1 MKKNKNCINPRK
13 VLLLAIVFFWFGNLF
28 SQQEIK
34 GNVIDKETSEA
45 IVGCKLYIKGKMS
58 QATITNF
65 DGNFKIKALGSDSI
79 VVSFV
84 GYSTQTIGI
93 NNRTEIN
100 IKLVSKNITLDELV
114 VVGTRNPNRTVTES
128 VVAVDIIDMDE
139 ISALGSQTS
148 VNDIMNMVAPSFT
161 SQPQTVSD
169 GTDHIDP
176 ASLRNLGPDQVLVLI
191 NGKRRHTS
199 SLININGT
207 VGAGS
212 VGTDMNSIPTAAIER
227 IEVLRDGAAAQYGSD
242 AIAGVINIVLKKGT
256 NKFDFYVNTGAN
268 VSANGNNF
276 EGGLDGEKLNI
287 GANYGLDVG
296 DKGGFINF
304 TGNLGLRAPSS
315 RARAYG
321 GDIFNAYH
329 GAERVFAAN
338 GGIVADMNLSDYQ
351 SSAASLGYLSDAD
364 KATVAG
370 LDVSDD
376 NDVATLR
383 TILGAN
389 ADDGELAARGL
400 TRKDFSFRV
409 GQSQLREGKFFVN
422 MAVPISKNAEFY
434 SFGGLSYRQGLAA
447 GFYRR
452 PAQSDGRA
460 NTIAFPNGF
469 LPEIGSDIL
478 DKSAVI
484 GIKGEL
490 SGWDVDFSNTW
501 GSNSFAY
508 TVYNSSNGTMG
519 VATPRE
525 FYAGSNSF
533 TQNTTNLDFSNF
545 YKNILSGLNVALGT
559 EYRVDNFKVLSGE
572 ETSWADYD
580 VNGNIVTVVTPDSLL
595 VKNNF
600 TGNNLGGG
608 AQVFRGFTEQNEV
621 DKYRNSLAAYA
632 DLELDVTKA
641 WTLNGAIRVENY
653 SDFGGTFNYKA
664 ATRYAFTKNI
674 ALRAA
679 YSTGFRAPSLH
690 QKYFSRSSTVFDANG
705 VAQESGTFAN
715 NSRAADL
722 LGIPQLKEETSQNL
736 SAGVT
741 ARFPNISTTVTADVY
756 QIDIVDRIV
765 YTGAF
770 SAGTDPELINIFNA
784 AGASNARFFANAI
797 DTKSQG
803 IDIVISN
810 RVKIK
815 EIGILKNN
823 FSVTLS
829 QTKQVGAVKTTEK
842 LSDQAET
849 FFGERERLFLEEAQP
864 RAKFNLTNILKM
876 NKWSFM
882 LRNVYFGEVTDPDSY
897 ADVNPDGTQNL
908 TVYGG
913 KVITD
918 LSVAYSFTA
927 NLNVTVGSNNL
938 LDIYP
943 DENRP
948 ASTSGD
954 QFVYSRRTSQF
965 GYTGRYVFARINL
978 TF

>member
-13 VLLLAIVFFWFGNLF
+13 VLLFAISFFWFGTVF

-34 GNVIDKETSEA
+34 GKVTDNSTKEA
-45 IVGCKLYIKGKMS
+45 IIGCKLYIKGKPA
-58 QATITNF
+58 QATITNL
-65 DGNFKIKALGSDSI
+65 DGNYTLKALSSDSI
-79 VVSFV
+79 VVSYV
-84 GYSTQTIGI
+84 GYSPQTIPVANRSVI
-93 NNRTEIN
+93 NVG
-100 IKLVSKNITLDELV
+100 LVSKSIQLDEMV
-114 VVGTRNPNRTVTES
+114 VIGTRNPNRTVTES
-128 VVAVDIIDMDE
+128 VVPVDIIDMNE
-139 ISALGSQTS
+139 ISALGSQTT

-256 NKFDFYVNTGAN
+256 DKFDFYVNTGSN
-268 VSANGNNF
+268 MSANGNNF
-276 EGGLDGEKLNI
+276 AGGLDGQKVNI
-287 GANYGLDVG
+287 GANYGVSLG
-296 DKGGFINF
+296 EKGGYINF
-304 TGNLGLRAPSS
+304 TGNLGLRNPSS
-315 RARAYG
+315 RAKDYA

-329 GAERVFAAN
+329 GAERVFVEN
-338 GGIVADMNLSDYQ
+338 GGVAADMTLGDYQ
-351 SSAASLGYLSDAD
+351 SSAADLSYLSDAD

-370 LDVSDD
+370 LDLSDD
-376 NDVATLR
+376 TDVESLR
-383 TILGAN
+383 SILGA
-389 ADDGELAARGL
+389 DVDEEELAARGL

-422 MAVPISKNAEFY
+422 MAVPLSKNAEFY
-434 SFGGLSYRQGLAA
+434 SFGGLSYRQGLAS

-469 LPEIGSDIL
+469 LPQIGSDIL

-484 GIKGEL
+484 GIRGKM
-490 SGWDVDFSNTW
+490 SDWDVDFSNTW
-501 GSNSFAY
+501 GSNSFSY

-525 FYAGSNSF
+525 FYAGSNQFS
-533 TQNTTNLDFSNF
+533 QNTTNLDFSNF
-545 YKNILSGLNVALGT
+545 YDNILSGLNVALGT
-559 EYRVDNFKVLSGE
+559 EYRVDNFKVVSGE

-580 VNGNIVTVVTPDSLL
+580 VNGNIVTVVTPDSLK

-608 AQVFRGFTEQNEV
+608 SQVFRGFTEGNEV

-632 DLELDVTKA
+632 DLELDITDA
-641 WTLNGAIRVENY
+641 WTLNGAVRLENY

-664 ATRYAFTKNI
+664 ATRYAFTDNI
-674 ALRAA
+674 ALRGA

-690 QKYFSRSSTVFDANG
+690 QKYFSRSSTIFDANG
-705 VAQESGTFAN
+705 IAQESGTFAN

-722 LGIPQLKEETSQNL
+722 LGIPQLKEETSKNI
-736 SAGVT
+736 SVGVT
-741 ARFPNISTTVTADVY
+741 AKIPSISTTITVDAY
-756 QIDIVDRIV
+756 QIDIEDRIV
-765 YTGAF
+765 YTGSF
-770 SAGTDPELINIFNA
+770 SAGTDPELINIFAA

-810 RVKIK
+810 RMKIK
-815 EIGILKNN
+815 ELGVLKNS
-823 FSVTLS
+823 FSATFS
-829 QTKQVGAVKTTEK
+829 QTRQVGAVKTTEK
-842 LSDQAET
+842 LSDQATT

-876 NKWSFM
+876 GKFSFM
-882 LRNVYFGEVTDPDSY
+882 LRNVYFGEVTDPDSH
-897 ADVNPDGTQNL
+897 ADAEL
-908 TVYGG
+908 TVYSA

-918 LSVAYSFTA
+918 LSVSYSFTE

-938 LDIYP
+938 LDVYP
-943 DENRP
+943 DENR
-948 ASTSGD
+948 ANSTSGD

-965 GYTGRYVFARINL
+965 GYTGRYVFARLNL
-978 TF
+978 SF